1 MMGNSQR
8 QNPDAGATTGG
19 STLVDEAVDVEAY
32 AREGKTPPPAR
43 SYRIRI
49 DKEHF
54 EVHVPGMTGRALL
67 ELAGKRPPERYRID
81 MKLRG
86 GQTRKVE
93 LDEMADFTTPGLERF
108 MTLPLDQTEG

>member
-1 MMGNSQR
+1 MKDNSQR
-8 QNPDAGATTGG
+8 QNPDAAATAGG
-19 STLVDEAVDVEAY
+19 STPVDEVVDLEAY

-49 DKEHF
+49 DKAHF
-54 EVHVPGMTGRALL
+54 EVQGPGMTGRALL
-67 ELAGKRPPERYRID
+67 DLAGKRPPERYRID
-81 MKLRG
+81 MKFHG

-93 LDEMADFTTPGLERF
+93 LDETADFTTPGLERF